1 VWHCW
6 RFDVLT
12 WPGFDPIA
20 LQIGPIA
27 IHWYGLMY
35 VIGFFLVFWLG
46 RRQLVERG
54 EWDTLVPAQH
64 YEGLF
69 NWLILGVILGGRIGY
84 VVFYNP
90 AYYLA
95 HPIEALYVWR
105 GGMSFHGGMLG
116 PLIAGWVYCR
126 RHALPFLLLAD
137 RLFTA
142 APLALAFG
150 RLGNFINSEL
160 WGRVTDVPWG
170 MVFPNAGPAPRH
182 PSQLYEL
189 SLEGIALFC
198 VLWFTRRR
206 DWPAGCRV
214 ALFLIGYALARIFCE
229 MFRQPDAQLGFLFGP
244 VTMGMLLSSLML
256 VGGIGMWL
264 ILVRKTRSQGGKA

>member
-1 VWHCW
+1 
-6 RFDVLT
+6 VLT